1 MRQSGAWAQ
10 FLDSFTPLHYGTFG
24 GLPVKILWCIGGLA
38 PGILSITGCLMWYK
52 RKFPKRR
59 KQTVSEPV
67 GAREKGELEPA
78 N

>member
-1 MRQSGAWAQ
+1 MSQGGAWAQ
-10 FLDSFTPLHYGTFG
+10 ILDSFTPLHYGTFG

-38 PGILSITGCLMWYK
+38 PGILSITGFLMWYK